1 MIPLKSSLER
11 DFPPKSRY
19 LIGLSGGRDSV
30 ALFDCLVQ
38 RGYKN
43 LIVCHLNHQLQGR
56 AGNATAKFVARLA
69 NERKLPSEI
78 GSANVR
84 ALAKK
89 SGKSIELT
97 ARDARYEFFARI
109 ARRRKCNTIF
119 LAHHADDLVETLL
132 INLFRG
138 TGLAG
143 LAGMREISE
152 QSISGT
158 TLTIVRPLL
167 GIWRRD
173 IDGYV
178 KSRKLEY
185 RDDATNRD
193 LEPLRNRIRLRA
205 LPYLERTL
213 GRNIRQS
220 LWRTAQ
226 IAAEEEALIDDLLP
240 VGAKD
245 DGPLDLKQLRKSGVA
260 LQRRTLREWLRE
272 QGVANIGFDVVE
284 RVREL
289 LDVENGPAKT
299 NLPGNRH
306 ARRRAGR
313 LFLE

>member
-1 MIPLKSSLER
+1 VIPLKSSLER

-30 ALFDCLVQ
+30 ALLDCLVQ

-56 AGNATAKFVARLA
+56 AGNVTAKFVADLA
-69 NERKLPSEI
+69 KERKLPSEI
-78 GSANVR
+78 GSTDVR
-84 ALAKK
+84 ALAKR
-89 SGKSIELT
+89 SRKSIELA
-97 ARDARYEFFARI
+97 ARDARYDFFAKL
-109 ARRRKCNTIF
+109 ARRRHCHTIF

-143 LAGMREISE
+143 LAGMREVSE
-152 QSISGT
+152 RAIKGVP
-158 TLTIVRPLL
+158 LTIVRPLL
-167 GIWRRD
+167 AIWRSD
-173 IDGYV
+173 IDAYV
-178 KSRKLEY
+178 KSQKLKY
-185 RDDATNRD
+185 REDATNRD

-213 GRNIRQS
+213 GRKIRQS

-226 IAAEEEALIDDLLP
+226 IAAEEEAILNDLLP
-240 VGAKD
+240 AAAKD
-245 DGPLDLKQLRKSGVA
+245 GEPLNLKELRKSGVA

-272 QGVANIGFDVVE
+272 QGISNAGFEVVE
-284 RVREL
+284 RVRGL
-289 LDVENGPAKT
+289 LDVKNGPAKT

-306 ARRRAGR
+306 ARRRAGK